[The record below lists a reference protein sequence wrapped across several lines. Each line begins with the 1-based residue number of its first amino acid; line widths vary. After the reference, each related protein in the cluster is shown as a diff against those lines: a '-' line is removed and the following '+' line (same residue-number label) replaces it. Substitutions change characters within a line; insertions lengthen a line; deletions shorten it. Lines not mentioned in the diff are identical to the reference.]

1 MKWSGDH
8 LGGGGVRENDQA
20 DHFTILFY
28 NWKIKM
34 FVLYS
39 KYLFPLYLNKRPLFK
54 DLHTT
59 LLVCYILFCSFSF
72 ILLLIIKNGLAK
84 NKIRGPL
91 HAGGRGGQGWNGPR
105 TISKYFFIFEPFPYK
120 VLPLENSC
128 FEISNFSIQKFKKN
142 LNPKTIITQSIF
154 TSALI

>member
-8 LGGGGVRENDQA
+8 LRGGGVRENDQA

-72 ILLLIIKNGLAK
+72 IPLLIIKNGLAK

-91 HAGGRGGQGWNGPR
+91 YARGRGGQAEMVPGPFQSTFLFSNPSLR
-105 TISKYFFIFEPFPYK
+105 CLRFATCLTFLKYIYNISTLYPF
-120 VLPLENSC
+120 V
-128 FEISNFSIQKFKKN
+128 
-142 LNPKTIITQSIF
+142 
-154 TSALI
+154 